1 VISLTFQELSLEPHE
16 RCSYDKVSIF
26 DAASLTVL
34 GEYCKLATTS
44 SIISTTASVDVIFKS
59 DDTIND
65 GRFSLTWK
73 FVPQDIDCTY

>member
-1 VISLTFQELSLEPHE
+1 VISLRFQELSLEPHE

-26 DAASLTVL
+26 DAASGTVL
-34 GEYCKLATTS
+34 GDYCKLATTS
-44 SIISTTASVDVIFKS
+44 SIISTTASVLVYFIT

-73 FVPQDIDCTY
+73 FVPQDIDGTY